1 MGRSA
6 KILPPIVYTTNI
18 NMWVVYTI
26 IILLLLVAT
35 HISSHNIRIVVVCII
50 AAAIYAPLLYN
61 THTEHRVYTGGV
73 DESSP
78 KLSYA
83 TAARDVVGR
92 FCSTLP
98 NIPTYKLSYNT
109 VFKCVDAALN
119 KVMIPNVPI
128 KLGHV
133 RTMYGLV
140 LDQFADNKIATESI
154 NPNTHIMRSAA
165 FLTKYATL
173 INHSSE

>member
-1 MGRSA
+1 
-6 KILPPIVYTTNI
+6 
-18 NMWVVYTI
+18 MWVVYTI